1 MDQVCFI
8 FVHCGVVFCS
18 IFVQAAPAH
27 LGDLVSSFL
36 GEPVGERV
44 AKVEASL
51 SELSGRL
58 KALEDAARG

>member
-1 MDQVCFI
+1 MLRGRGEGALPSSSTQV
-8 FVHCGVVFCS
+8 
-18 IFVQAAPAH
+18 
-27 LGDLVSSFL
+27 

>member
-1 MDQVCFI
+1 MCCV
-8 FVHCGVVFCS
+8 
-18 IFVQAAPAH
+18 AAAKGRCRRRRRR
-27 LGDLVSSFL
+27 LDRRR